1 MDKELLNVLKL
12 VDMYVNQKNNND
24 NRYFNIISVWGGGI
38 FIERYANLCVGSK
51 CCLTIFIVYKINIPK
66 PLYNL

>member
-1 MDKELLNVLKL
+1 MSTRKTI
-12 VDMYVNQKNNND
+12 M
-24 NRYFNIISVWGGGI
+24 IIDISISSRFGGDGGI

-66 PLYNL
+66 PLYNLKNQIEIRHRCSS